1 MHPPGWMAVSDEIGS
16 SRCYRRVA
24 DVEFPSHFHGYSL
37 NAVDAK
43 GRVSLPATFRA
54 VIEKRVHPELA
65 ASEFP
70 AAERTVFIG
79 PHEELDCLVGYDSTY
94 SRHLDAALEK
104 RMAALGEEDEL
115 RGWDRVAGNTY
126 GYTAPANY
134 DDVGR
139 MVLTSLNRGMAG
151 ITNMAYFFGTGRNF
165 QIWSPESYRGF
176 VADQPRVL
184 RMFDMMLADKGI
196 KL

>member
-1 MHPPGWMAVSDEIGS
+1 M
-16 SRCYRRVA
+16 
-24 DVEFPSHFHGYSL
+24 EFPSHFHGNFL

-43 GRVSLPATFRA
+43 GRVSLPAAFRA
-54 VIEKRVHPELA
+54 VVEKRVHPGLA

-70 AAERTVFIG
+70 AADRVVLVG
-79 PHEELDCLVGYDSTY
+79 PHEELDCLVGYDATY
-94 SRHLDAALEK
+94 SRYLDAALAK
-104 RMAALGEEDEL
+104 RAENEGEGDEL
-115 RGWDRVAGNTY
+115 KAWDRVAGNAY

-139 MVLTSLNRGMAG
+139 MVLTSVNRGMAG
-151 ITNMAYFFGTGRNF
+151 ISNLAFFFGNGRNF
-165 QIWSPESYRGF
+165 QIWSPDAYRAA

-184 RMFDMMLADKGI
+184 RMFDLMLADKGV